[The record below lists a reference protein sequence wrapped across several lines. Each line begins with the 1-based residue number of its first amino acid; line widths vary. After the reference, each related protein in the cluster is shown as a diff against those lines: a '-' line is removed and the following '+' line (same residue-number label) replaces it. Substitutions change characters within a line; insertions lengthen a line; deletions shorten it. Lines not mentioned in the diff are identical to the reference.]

1 LTRHRYAAAA
11 LRGTTRARRIRA
23 NAADR
28 FARIGGRRDPMLP
41 PRTLIDTIGGGD
53 YVAVG
58 DRFFDVFKLAG
69 LKPTDDVLDVGCGVG
84 RMARPLAGWL
94 EGRYEGFDPSS
105 RAIRWC
111 SRNISPLYENFTFT
125 HVDVANDLYN
135 PRGELNPKRF
145 EFPYE
150 DNSFDFAVL
159 TSVFTHMQPAGLL
172 RYLDEL
178 ARVVR
183 PGGQVFATYFLLDR
197 VSERALDNG
206 EALVELPEAK
216 EGELG
221 PYRLADGEKPSSAVA
236 YQYAAVRKALL
247 DRHLRIA
254 KRWRGRWSGGV
265 RAKAFQDIVV
275 SRTAP
280 AA

>member
-1 LTRHRYAAAA
+1 MK
-11 LRGTTRARRIRA
+11 A

-28 FARIGGRRDPMLP
+28 IARIGGRRDPTLP
-41 PRTLIDTIGGGD
+41 PRTLIETIGGGD

-58 DRFFDVFKLAG
+58 DRFFEVFKLAG
-69 LKPTDDVLDVGCGVG
+69 LEPSDDVLDVGCGVG

-111 SRNISPLYENFTFT
+111 RRNISSLHPNFTFT
-125 HVDVANDLYN
+125 QVDVANDLYN
-135 PRGELNPKRF
+135 PRGGLDASKVQ
-145 EFPYE
+145 FPYD
-150 DNSFDFAVL
+150 DNAFDFAVL
-159 TSVFTHMQPAGLL
+159 TSVFTHMQPQGVL

-183 PGGQVFATYFLLDR
+183 PGGRVFATLFLLDR
-197 VSERALDNG
+197 VSERALEKG
-206 EALVELPEAK
+206 ETEMEFPETG

-221 PYRLADGEKPSSAVA
+221 PYRLADAEKPSSAIA
-236 YQYAAVRKALL
+236 YTFPAVRKAML
-247 DRHLRIA
+247 DRRLRVD

>member
-1 LTRHRYAAAA
+1 M
-11 LRGTTRARRIRA
+11 

-28 FARIGGRRDPMLP
+28 LARIDGRRDPMLP
-41 PRTLIDTIGGGD
+41 PRTLIEQIGGGD

-58 DRFFDVFKLAG
+58 DRFFEFFEEAG

-94 EGRYEGFDPSS
+94 EGRYEGFDPSA

-111 SRNISPLYENFTFT
+111 SRSITPLYENFNFT
-125 HVDVANDLYN
+125 HVDAVNDLYN
-135 PRGELNPKRF
+135 PRGAMPATRVN
-145 EFPYE
+145 FPY
-150 DNSFDFAVL
+150 DDDSFDFAVL
-159 TSVFTHMQPAGLL
+159 TSVFTHMQPPGLL

-183 PGGQVFATYFLLDR
+183 PGGRVFATYFLLDR
-197 VSERALDNG
+197 VSERAMDNG
-206 EALVELPEAK
+206 EAELEFPNAAD
-216 EGELG
+216 GELG
-221 PYRLADGEKPSSAVA
+221 PYRFADAEKPSSAVA
-236 YQYAAVRKALL
+236 YEFAAVRKALV
-247 DRHLRIA
+247 DRRMRIA

-265 RAKAFQDIVV
+265 RAKAFQDVIVT
-275 SRTAP
+275 RTAP